1 MKRARIVL
9 PRLDR
14 ILHDPSRMV
23 ILSALYQVEKAS
35 FRYLQ
40 KKYVFTQGNLS
51 RHLAKL
57 EAAGYV
63 AIAKGFKGKYPI
75 TVCSLTTKGREA
87 LADYA
92 QTLAYLSGPAGGSN
106 KNKA

>member
-1 MKRARIVL
+1 MKRAQIVL

-14 ILHDPSRMV
+14 ILHDPSRMA
-23 ILSALYQVEKAS
+23 ILTVLYQVEKAN

-40 KKYVFTQGNLS
+40 KKYVSTQGNRS

-75 TVCSLTTKGREA
+75 TICSMTKKGREA

-92 QTLAYLSGPAGGSN
+92 QKLAYFSGTSSASN
-106 KNKA
+106 KTKA